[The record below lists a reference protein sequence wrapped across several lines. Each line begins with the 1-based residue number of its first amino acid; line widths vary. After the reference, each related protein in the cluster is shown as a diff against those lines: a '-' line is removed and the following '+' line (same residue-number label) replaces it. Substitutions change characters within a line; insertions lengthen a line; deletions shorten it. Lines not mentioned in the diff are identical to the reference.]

1 MIAKQLIPI
10 ADFENAGE
18 LLLYSN
24 DSAKLFLL
32 GTWTNSIQYFEVEAK
47 ANEPGRFTISQNIP
61 GIQMGPWSFSDGAL
75 LVEDENGEDA
85 AVAHFS
91 IIDRN
96 TILISVESSKILFK
110 MYRS

>member
-1 MIAKQLIPI
+1 MPDSDRKDDWKLTFHPA
-10 ADFENAGE
+10 
-18 LLLYSN
+18 LYQTRWPSYRRKG
-24 DSAKLFLL
+24 S
-32 GTWTNSIQYFEVEAK
+32 
-47 ANEPGRFTISQNIP
+47 
-61 GIQMGPWSFSDGAL
+61 SDGTL
-75 LVEDENGEDA
+75 FVEDENGEDA